1 MTPAPIPAAATT
13 RPEAAVSQRNPLIA
27 AVVILGM
34 LFVGLVGQSAAAP
47 GSQAAAPLTV
57 AQAVATQNG
66 STAAVTGYIV
76 GQPTSA
82 TSVLRSGFTSDTALA
97 IADSAAETNTAK
109 MLYVQVTTEYRSGFG
124 LQTTPSLLGKKVD
137 VTGQL
142 TAYFSHAGLKSPSN
156 MALSAAPTP
165 TPTPTPTAGD
175 YYAPAAGKTGA
186 ALESSLHQI
195 ISVQQKL
202 SYDQV
207 WDALK
212 DTDQDPANS
221 NNVILLYTGRSQ
233 SKATN
238 GGGVDDWNREHVWA
252 KSHGDFGTATG
263 PGTDVHH
270 LRPTDVTV
278 NSARGNKDFDLG
290 GTQSAEAP
298 GNYTDA
304 DSWEP
309 RNAVKGDVARMVMYM
324 AVRYEGG
331 DGFAD
336 LEMNN
341 LVNNGTAPYMGK
353 MSVLLEWNRIDPP
366 DTFEQRRNQRIYELW
381 QGNRNPFVDH
391 PEYADAIWN

>member
-34 LFVGLVGQSAAAP
+34 LFAGLVGQSAAAP

-165 TPTPTPTAGD
+165 
-175 YYAPAAGKTGA
+175 APHHRPPRPHPATTTLPPPARPARPWKAACTR
-186 ALESSLHQI
+186 SSPC
-195 ISVQQKL
+195 S
-202 SYDQV
+202 
-207 WDALK
+207 
-212 DTDQDPANS
+212 
-221 NNVILLYTGRSQ
+221 RS
-233 SKATN
+233 
-238 GGGVDDWNREHVWA
+238 
-252 KSHGDFGTATG
+252 
-263 PGTDVHH
+263 
-270 LRPTDVTV
+270 
-278 NSARGNKDFDLG
+278 SAMTRSGM
-290 GTQSAEAP
+290 P
-298 GNYTDA
+298 
-304 DSWEP
+304 
-309 RNAVKGDVARMVMYM
+309 
-324 AVRYEGG
+324 
-331 DGFAD
+331 
-336 LEMNN
+336 
-341 LVNNGTAPYMGK
+341 
-353 MSVLLEWNRIDPP
+353 
-366 DTFEQRRNQRIYELW
+366 
-381 QGNRNPFVDH
+381 
-391 PEYADAIWN
+391 

>member
-1 MTPAPIPAAATT
+1 MTPAPSPAAATT
-13 RPEAAVSQRNPLIA
+13 GPAGAAAKRPEGAVHQRNPLIA

-34 LFVGLVGQSAAAP
+34 LFAGLVAQSAAAP

-82 TSVLRSGFTSDTALA
+82 TSVLRSGFTADTAIA

-109 MLYVQVTTEYRSGFG
+109 MLYVQVTTQYRSGFG
-124 LQTTPSLLGKKVD
+124 LQTTPSLMGTKVD

-142 TAYFSHAGLKSPSN
+142 TAYFSHAGLKSPSS
-156 MALSAAPTP
+156 MALRQPRRRHQRPRPTP
-165 TPTPTPTAGD
+165 TPH
-175 YYAPAAGKTGA
+175 PATTTLPPPARPA
-186 ALESSLHQI
+186 RPCESSLHQI

-212 DTDQDPANS
+212 DTDQDPANTS
-221 NNVILLYTGRSQ
+221 NVILLYTGRSQ
-233 SKATN
+233 SKSTN

-290 GTQSAEAP
+290 GTQSTEAP

-309 RNAVKGDVARMVMYM
+309 RNAVKGDVARMIMYM

-341 LVNNGTAPYMGK
+341 FVNNGICARTWAK
-353 MSVLLEWNRIDPP
+353 
-366 DTFEQRRNQRIYELW
+366 
-381 QGNRNPFVDH
+381 
-391 PEYADAIWN
+391 